1 MITIKKLSCISFLI
15 LQIAGVSILTQN
27 IFFKAGEAG
36 EVNVM
41 NKDPGNKLPIAMKN
55 ISITIVYDNNPYK
68 AGLLTSWG
76 FSCLIR
82 GTEKTILFDTGGN
95 GSVLIANM
103 RQLGID
109 PEEIDITVLSHIHRD
124 HTGGLEECIKK
135 NKKVRIYF
143 PRSFPQ
149 EFQSRLQ
156 NSGVKT
162 TQVYDAINIC
172 TGVYSTGLLGSGIKE
187 QSLVIHTDKGIIV
200 ITGCA
205 HPGIV
210 KIINTARDLIGADI
224 LLVMGGFHLAGMNKP
239 ELEEI
244 ILYFRRSGVK
254 HVGPCHCS
262 GDLSRQLFKAEYG
275 NDFINVGVG
284 RIIRFE

>member
-1 MITIKKLSCISFLI
+1 MKKLSCISFFI
-15 LQIAGVSILTQN
+15 LLIAGGSILTQN
-27 IFFKAGEAG
+27 IFSKWGETE
-36 EVNVM
+36 EVHVM
-41 NKDPGNKLPIAMKN
+41 NKDSGDKSPIAAKN

-68 AGLLTSWG
+68 EGLLTSWG

-109 PEEIDITVLSHIHRD
+109 PEEIDIIVLSHIHGD

-135 NKKVRIYF
+135 NKRVRIYF
-143 PRSFPQ
+143 PYSFPQ

-162 TQVYDAINIC
+162 TQVHDAIKIC
-172 TGVYSTGLLGSGIKE
+172 TGVYSTGVLGSGIKE
-187 QSLVIHTDKGIIV
+187 QSLVIHTDKGIIL

-210 KIINTARDLIGADI
+210 KIVNTVRDLIVADI
-224 LLVMGGFHLAGMNKP
+224 LLVMGGFHLAGMNRP
-239 ELEEI
+239 ELAEI

-262 GDLSRQLFKAEYG
+262 GDLTRILLKAEYG
-275 NDFINVGVG
+275 NDFIDVGVG

>member
-1 MITIKKLSCISFLI
+1 MKTISALI
-15 LQIAGVSILTQN
+15 VLLLAGMTGTLLNSNILIKTGRTA
-27 IFFKAGEAG
+27 KEPT
-36 EVNVM
+36 M
-41 NKDPGNKLPIAMKN
+41 NKYFGNRSP
-55 ISITIVYDNNPYK
+55 ISIRNLSLTIVYDNNPYK
-68 AGLLTSWG
+68 EGLLTSWG

-82 GTEKTILFDTGGN
+82 GTEKTILFDSGGN

-109 PEEIDITVLSHIHRD
+109 PEEIDIIVLSHIHRD

-143 PRSFPQ
+143 PHSFPQ

-162 TQVYDAINIC
+162 TQVHDAINIC
-172 TGVYSTGLLGSGIKE
+172 RGVYSTGLLGSGIKE
-187 QSLVIHTDKGIIV
+187 QSVVINTDKGIIV

-210 KIINTARDLIGADI
+210 KIINTAGDLIGADI

-244 ILYFRRSGVK
+244 VLYFRRSGVK

-262 GDLSRQLFKAEYG
+262 GDLSRQLFKNEYG